1 MIFCMKSIYFC
12 SQYIQ
17 PEIGYMCVKDVRP
30 VHCQRILNN
39 MEGLAKDTVKKAR
52 SQLYNMFETA
62 KDNSLCATNPASKL
76 AMPQTAEPG
85 THRAI
90 TERERQIILETAKTH
105 PAGAWVLTLL
115 YTGLRPEESIVL
127 RGADI
132 AGGRIHID
140 KAYDRST
147 RETKAPKSKAGYRDI
162 PIIPSLAAA
171 LPKVEPFELL
181 FKNTRGRPLDEK
193 AMYRMWHR
201 FKAAMQEVEAQMVA
215 QGTIP
220 AFAEELPPLVPYDLR
235 HTYCTDLERAGVPLN
250 VASRL
255 MGHSKIEITARIY
268 THTGQDMVEQAG
280 HLLTQLH
287 SPTVSPSS
295 ATQRY
300 AVKRS
305 VMQALKKA
313 HLPKSKTISAG

>member
-1 MIFCMKSIYFC
+1 M
-12 SQYIQ
+12 
-17 PEIGYMCVKDVRP
+17 
-30 VHCQRILNN
+30 
-39 MEGLAKDTVKKAR
+39 
-52 SQLYNMFETA
+52 
-62 KDNSLCATNPASKL
+62 
-76 AMPQTAEPG
+76 
-85 THRAI
+85 
-90 TERERQIILETAKTH
+90 
-105 PAGAWVLTLL
+105 LTLL

-132 AGGRIHID
+132 AGGHIHID
-140 KAYDRST
+140 KAYDRGT
-147 RETKAPKSKAGYRDI
+147 RETKPPKSKAGYRDI

-255 MGHSKIEITARIY
+255 MGHSSVEITARIY
-268 THTGQDMVEQAG
+268 THTSKDMFDDAASKLDALVARTGDVIGDVKETRKYPQIPANGQADA
-280 HLLTQLH
+280 
-287 SPTVSPSS
+287 
-295 ATQRY
+295 A
-300 AVKRS
+300 
-305 VMQALKKA
+305 
-313 HLPKSKTISAG
+313 KSHPA

>member
-1 MIFCMKSIYFC
+1 
-12 SQYIQ
+12 
-17 PEIGYMCVKDVRP
+17 MCVKDVRP

-62 KDNSLCATNPASKL
+62 KDNSLCTTNPASKL
-76 AMPQTAEPG
+76 TMPQTAEPG

-90 TERERQIILETAKTH
+90 TERERQIILEAAKTH

-115 YTGLRPEESIVL
+115 YIGLRPEESIVL

-147 RETKAPKSKAGYRDI
+147 RETKPPKSKAGYRDI

-220 AFAEELPPLVPYDLR
+220 AFAEELPPLVPYYDLR

-255 MGHSKIEITARIY
+255 MGHSSVEITARIY
-268 THTGQDMVEQAG
+268 THTSKDMFDDAASK
-280 HLLTQLH
+280 LD
-287 SPTVSPSS
+287 
-295 ATQRY
+295 
-300 AVKRS
+300 
-305 VMQALKKA
+305 ALV
-313 HLPKSKTISAG
+313 SKTGDIVGDIASSTKHHQVAPIGLKNEDVG